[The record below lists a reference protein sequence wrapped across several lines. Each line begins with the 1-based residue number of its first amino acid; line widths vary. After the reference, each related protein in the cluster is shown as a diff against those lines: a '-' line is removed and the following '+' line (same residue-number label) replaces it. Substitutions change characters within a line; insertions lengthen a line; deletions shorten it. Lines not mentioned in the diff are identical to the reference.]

1 MKKTLS
7 LLALAAL
14 AVGATL
20 TTEAKD
26 VVIKPNFPIISNG
39 YSSYYDTESPSYG
52 AQIAPGATLVD
63 TATSGVVIYDEANN
77 ISNAP
82 FSIDE
87 GISFTS
93 LTIDLSDVT
102 IQEGDRLVLD
112 FTTVGGGG
120 QFWGQFL
127 QEGYLGDYE
136 GEKGAYD
143 DNVDYLRIKIEG
155 FAEWYQEKGPFE
167 MVAKFLIDYNSAIE
181 TTAFYIAEACDY
193 DTAGNPVS
201 EGSVVFFSEDVID
214 DVRNSEVVPEP
225 TTATLSLLALTGL
238 VARRRRK

>member
-7 LLALAAL
+7 ILAL
-14 AVGATL
+14 AVGAAL
-20 TTEAKD
+20 TTEAED
-26 VVIKPNFPIISNG
+26 VVIKPNFPIITNEYG
-39 YSSYYDTESPSYG
+39 SYYDTVSPSYG

-63 TATSGVVIYDEANN
+63 TVTSGVVIYDEANN

-82 FSIDE
+82 FKIDE

-120 QFWGQFL
+120 QFWGQ
-127 QEGYLGDYE
+127 YLKKGHLGAYV
-136 GEKGAYD
+136 GEDGAYD
-143 DNVDYLRIKIEG
+143 DNVDYLRIKIGG
-155 FAEWYQEKGPFE
+155 FAEWYEEKGPFE
-167 MVAKFLIDYNSAIE
+167 MVAKFLIDYNSVIE

-193 DTAGNPVS
+193 TTAGNPVS

-214 DVRNSEVVPEP
+214 KVKNSEIVPEP
-225 TTATLSLLALTGL
+225 TTATLSLLALAGL